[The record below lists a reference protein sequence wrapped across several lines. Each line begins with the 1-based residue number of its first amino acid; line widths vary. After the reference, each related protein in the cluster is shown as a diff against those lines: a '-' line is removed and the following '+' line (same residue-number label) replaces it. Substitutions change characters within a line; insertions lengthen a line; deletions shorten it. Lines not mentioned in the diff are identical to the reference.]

1 MDYNNFAY
9 DSTQE
14 SSKQLW
20 QDHDLIDYTNRK
32 QNKKSIKL
40 RVVFQCMKPYMD
52 K

>member
-20 QDHDLIDYTNRK
+20 QDHDLIDYTNG
-32 QNKKSIKL
+32 NKIRNQLS
-40 RVVFQCMKPYMD
+40 
-52 K
+52 